1 MTSAEPPAAAS
12 ADRADGPSLVATFQV
27 STPEPFCFA
36 RPEEWPKWIRRFE
49 RFRVAS
55 GLVSRGEEA
64 QVNTLIYAM
73 GDQADDILRSFTLS
87 EEDRKNYTAV
97 KGMFDSHFVQRRNV
111 IFERAKFN
119 RRRQEEGESVEAF
132 ITALYTLAEHCGY
145 GGLHDEMVRDR
156 IVVGIRNS
164 KLSEKLQLD
173 PDLTLAS
180 AITQVRQSEAVKL
193 QQSVIRGK
201 PDTPVGAVQRGK
213 GGLRPNKGS
222 RNSGDSSHKSG
233 KDSCPRCGRYPAH
246 EKAQCPAKDQICR
259 SCNKRGHF
267 RVVCRSGAKVR
278 GIETGTDTTESV
290 FMGTLSDGRS
300 SNSPWTITLT
310 LEGKPVVM
318 HIDTGAE
325 VTVISQQMWRS
336 VGRPE
341 LLPID
346 RTLRGPDQRVIPTI
360 GKFTGTFT
368 VGVQQSE
375 EDIYV
380 AKGLSKSLLGQ
391 PSISS
396 LGLIKRVATVDGS
409 NPLSPKDQFPSL
421 FRGLG
426 RLEGEYT
433 IELRDDARPYALTT
447 PRRVAIPLLK
457 SVRQELNRMEELGVI
472 AKVNQPT
479 EWCAGMVVVPKANSQ
494 VRICV
499 DLTRLNLSV
508 KRERHPLPAVDQ
520 TLALL
525 AGAKVFTKLDANSG
539 FWQIPLAPA
548 SSLLTTFITPF
559 GRYCFHRL
567 PFGISS
573 APEHFQRRM
582 SEALSGM
589 TGTVCMMDDIL
600 VHGRTREE
608 HDDRLREVL
617 QRLSD
622 LGMTLNSEKCLF
634 AQSSVK
640 FLGHVIDSQGIRPD
654 PNKVSAIEHFS
665 RPTNVSDVRRFLGM
679 VNQLSKFS
687 PNLADMT
694 QPMRELLVKE
704 NAWAWGDAQEKAF
717 GSVKRALAASPV
729 LALFD
734 PNLETVLSADASNH
748 GLGAVLLQRQ
758 LTSDLQPVAF
768 ISRSMT
774 PTETRYAQIEKEA
787 LAFTWA
793 CERLADYLVGMEF
806 HIQTDHKPL
815 VPLFSSKHMEELP
828 LRVQRFRM
836 RMMRFQ
842 FTISHIPGKNL
853 IIADALSRAPVSTPT
868 RADEVLQ
875 QETTLYVNSVIDSLS
890 APEARLQEIKQHQ
903 EADEA
908 CQQIVQFCQSGWPAK
923 SSLSSEV
930 KPYFPL
936 SAELSVE
943 DNLLLRGG
951 RIVIPPSLRK
961 TYLDRIHNSHLGI
974 SKCRE
979 RARQSVWWPGIS
991 KQLEELIQNCHK
1003 CLKAQK
1009 QRSQPLTPTPL
1020 PTLPWQKVASDL
1032 FEWKGA
1038 TYLLVVDYFSRY
1050 IEIARL
1056 DRTTTADVV
1065 THLKSIFAR
1074 HGIPEILI
1082 SDNGPQYSSREF
1094 QDFAEEYE
1102 FRHITSSPYFPQGNG
1117 EAERAVA
1124 TIKNLLKK
1132 GDDPYKSLL
1141 AYRSTPL
1148 KLGYSPSQ
1156 LLMGRI
1162 LRTTVPTTR
1171 AQREPCIP
1179 DLSLVRSRDKT
1190 NKARQKKNFDSHHGA
1205 RELSPLLPGDQV
1217 WVPQR
1222 ECEGEVQE
1230 EVTPRSY
1237 TVETEDGS
1245 VRRNRRDLIRLPNC
1259 ESSESSQQTES
1270 NVDQETQQSES
1281 NTTPEVRRSSRTSRP
1296 PERLDPSW
1304 SD

>member
-1 MTSAEPPAAAS
+1 
-12 ADRADGPSLVATFQV
+12 
-27 STPEPFCFA
+27 
-36 RPEEWPKWIRRFE
+36 
-49 RFRVAS
+49 
-55 GLVSRGEEA
+55 
-64 QVNTLIYAM
+64 
-73 GDQADDILRSFTLS
+73 
-87 EEDRKNYTAV
+87 
-97 KGMFDSHFVQRRNV
+97 
-111 IFERAKFN
+111 
-119 RRRQEEGESVEAF
+119 
-132 ITALYTLAEHCGY
+132 
-145 GGLHDEMVRDR
+145 
-156 IVVGIRNS
+156 
-164 KLSEKLQLD
+164 
-173 PDLTLAS
+173 
-180 AITQVRQSEAVKL
+180 
-193 QQSVIRGK
+193 
-201 PDTPVGAVQRGK
+201 
-213 GGLRPNKGS
+213 
-222 RNSGDSSHKSG
+222 
-233 KDSCPRCGRYPAH
+233 
-246 EKAQCPAKDQICR
+246 
-259 SCNKRGHF
+259 
-267 RVVCRSGAKVR
+267 
-278 GIETGTDTTESV
+278 
-290 FMGTLSDGRS
+290 
-300 SNSPWTITLT
+300 
-310 LEGKPVVM
+310 
-318 HIDTGAE
+318 
-325 VTVISQQMWRS
+325 
-336 VGRPE
+336 
-341 LLPID
+341 
-346 RTLRGPDQRVIPTI
+346 
-360 GKFTGTFT
+360 
-368 VGVQQSE
+368 
-375 EDIYV
+375 
-380 AKGLSKSLLGQ
+380 
-391 PSISS
+391 
-396 LGLIKRVATVDGS
+396 
-409 NPLSPKDQFPSL
+409 
-421 FRGLG
+421 
-426 RLEGEYT
+426 
-433 IELRDDARPYALTT
+433 
-447 PRRVAIPLLK
+447 
-457 SVRQELNRMEELGVI
+457 MEELGVI
-472 AKVNQPT
+472 ARVNQPT

-520 TLALL
+520 TLAQL
-525 AGAKVFTKLDANSG
+525 AEAKVFTKLDANSG
-539 FWQIPLAPA
+539 FWQIPLAPS

-573 APEHFQRRM
+573 AFQRRM
-582 SEALSGM
+582 SEALSGL

-600 VHGRTREE
+600 VHGRTRVE
-608 HDDRLREVL
+608 HDDRLRQVL

-665 RPTNVSDVRRFLGM
+665 RPTNVSDVRCFLGI

-687 PNLADMT
+687 SNLADMT
-694 QPMRELLVKE
+694 QPLRELLVKE
-704 NAWAWGDAQEKAF
+704 NAWVWDDAQEKAF

-758 LTSDLQPVAF
+758 LTGDLQPVAF

-842 FTISHIPGKNL
+842 FTISHIPGKDL

-868 RADEVLQ
+868 RADEALQ

-908 CQQIVQFCQSGWPAK
+908 CQQIVQFCQSGWPVK
-923 SSLSSEV
+923 SSLSPEV

-943 DNLLLRGG
+943 NNLLLRGG
-951 RIVIPPSLRK
+951 RIVIPPPLRK
-961 TYLDRIHNSHLGI
+961 TYLDKIHGSHLGI
-974 SKCRE
+974 TKCRE

-991 KQLEELIQNCHK
+991 KQLKELIQNCHK

-1009 QRSQPLTPTPL
+1009 QRPQPLTPTPL

-1102 FRHITSSPYFPQGNG
+1102 F
-1117 EAERAVA
+1117 
-1124 TIKNLLKK
+1124 
-1132 GDDPYKSLL
+1132 
-1141 AYRSTPL
+1141 
-1148 KLGYSPSQ
+1148 
-1156 LLMGRI
+1156 
-1162 LRTTVPTTR
+1162 
-1171 AQREPCIP
+1171 
-1179 DLSLVRSRDKT
+1179 
-1190 NKARQKKNFDSHHGA
+1190 
-1205 RELSPLLPGDQV
+1205 
-1217 WVPQR
+1217 
-1222 ECEGEVQE
+1222 
-1230 EVTPRSY
+1230 
-1237 TVETEDGS
+1237 
-1245 VRRNRRDLIRLPNC
+1245 
-1259 ESSESSQQTES
+1259 
-1270 NVDQETQQSES
+1270 
-1281 NTTPEVRRSSRTSRP
+1281 
-1296 PERLDPSW
+1296 
-1304 SD
+1304 